1 MNSSKI
7 EIGQDSIDTAI
18 YREQQLVVSRDHL

>member
-7 EIGQDSIDTAI
+7 ETGQDSTDTAI
-18 YREQQLVVSRDHL
+18 YREQQLEASRDFL